1 MRAGAAVGAPGGG
14 GPDAVPSVGQ
24 MEGRQERDPGYDDWF
39 DEPEPPT
46 DTAGRGQRGVYDAD
60 DDVWVLPATR
70 RRRRPRGREIVVAG
84 RTLTPAQ
91 AAIAAASL
99 LALFFAILAA
109 AGVFGAGGKTAAP
122 PVTTSKPPPPVSP
135 SVSTPAPTQPT
146 VQVPTATLTPGDT
159 GPQVKLLQRALNA
172 LGYSVGKPDGD
183 FGPVTKTAVEKF
195 QLAKGLAADGVV
207 GPQTLAALRQALSG

>member
-1 MRAGAAVGAPGGG
+1 MLHAKATASAIRTTVIAGEAIPLPGGAG
-14 GPDAVPSVGQ
+14 LHAVPSPRQ
-24 MEGRQERDPGYDDWF
+24 MEGGEERDPGYDDWF

-46 DTAGRGQRGVYDAD
+46 GTAGRGGRGVYDGA
-60 DDVWVLPATR
+60 DDVWVLPDKRTRGPR
-70 RRRRPRGREIVVAG
+70 RRREIVVGG
-84 RTLTPAQ
+84 RTLTPVQ

-99 LALFFAILAA
+99 LALFFALLAA
-109 AGVFGAGGKTAAP
+109 AGVFGAGGKTATP
-122 PVTTSKPPPPVSP
+122 PLTTTTPPP
-135 SVSTPAPTQPT
+135 
-146 VQVPTATLTPGDT
+146 TLTPGDT

>member
-1 MRAGAAVGAPGGG
+1 
-14 GPDAVPSVGQ
+14 
-24 MEGRQERDPGYDDWF
+24 MEGGEERDPGYDDWF

-46 DTAGRGQRGVYDAD
+46 GTAGRGGRGVYDGA
-60 DDVWVLPATR
+60 DDVWVLPDKRTRGPR
-70 RRRRPRGREIVVAG
+70 RRREIVVGG
-84 RTLTPAQ
+84 RTLTPVQ

-99 LALFFAILAA
+99 LALFFALLAA
-109 AGVFGAGGKTAAP
+109 AGVFGAGGKTATP
-122 PVTTSKPPPPVSP
+122 PLTTTTPPPTVTP
-135 SVSTPAPTQPT
+135 SASTPAPTQPA
-146 VQVPTATLTPGDT
+146 VQAPTATLTPGDT